1 MLPPPSLRF
10 AHYRVLPHADGSP
23 WRLGYGAMGVTYK
36 AYDERLRIEVAL
48 KLIHPA
54 RVDDPKAQA
63 LFLREA
69 RAAARIRHPHVASV
83 LFLNDHPGEFF
94 YAMEFV
100 AGKSLQETL
109 RERGPLPVLTALSI
123 AAQIARGL
131 DAIHAEGIIHR
142 DLKPGNL
149 MLLAARSRAEGEV
162 TPDWQAWQVKIIDF
176 GLARNFEGESLGE
189 DNVTQT
195 TGFRGSVLYASP
207 EQCEERNDLDG
218 RSDLYSLGCIL
229 WEMLLGAPPF
239 MGKSQH
245 DVMTHHVSRLPPIE
259 RLATQPGSVREVVAR
274 LLEKDPERRWP
285 TADATARALDRCIER
300 IVSGAELLDES
311 PNAVPAQAP
320 VFARGS
326 TPSRGSE
333 SDLLETVWLSPRGK
347 RARRIGIAVATLTF
361 AILGIWF
368 WRRTPPPARV
378 PHATSIAASI
388 APPAVPAATPAPRAA
403 EKSIAVLPFENLS
416 EEKKNDVF
424 ANGVQDEILTDLA
437 KVSDLKVISRSSVMQ
452 YKGGEARNL
461 ADIGRALGIA
471 YVLEGSVKR
480 AGDRVRVN
488 VQLVD
493 TQTNTQV
500 WAERFEP
507 ALADIFAVQAE
518 IASTVARQL
527 KAKLT
532 SAEQASIDQRP
543 TSDLRAYELYL
554 QAKELVFSGTG
565 GRGAAGAREIRE
577 AQDLLTEAVAR
588 DPSFFL
594 AYILL
599 GYCHDNLYWFGNDP
613 TPERLALAQA
623 SIDQAE
629 RLRPEAG
636 ELHRAKAQH
645 AYWGSRDYAK
655 AANEIA
661 FASKKL
667 PNDPN
672 TFALRAYI
680 DRRQGRLG
688 DAIRNLEKA
697 VELSP
702 RDVVPS
708 YDLAESYGEARRSRD
723 FFRVMDHLA
732 ELSPRDQRIQLFRA
746 FNGHLMLLGD
756 PKPLGDLIAQYQRD
770 NPAKFSEYAPYAF
783 TLALFQRDAAAA
795 ERAAIAIAKEST
807 PWIAW
812 NGRHFPKTYFDGM
825 RANYFGKPDQARE
838 SFLTARAELEAQL
851 AQAPDDH
858 ASLMALA
865 FVYAYLGEK
874 DLARGTAEHAI
885 AIMPVT
891 RDAITGANHEGGLA
905 EILALIGDR
914 AAALAQLQ
922 RLVTMPFSLDY
933 GDLVHN
939 PAWDSIRSDPRFQ
952 SVLAR
957 MAPVSEK

>member
-10 AHYRVLPHADGSP
+10 AHYLVLPHADGSP

-274 LLEKDPERRWP
+274 LLEKEPERRLP

-300 IVSGAELLDES
+300 IVSGAEVLDES
-311 PNAVPAQAP
+311 PQVVPPQAS

-333 SDLLETVWLSPRGK
+333 SDLLETVWLGPRGK
-347 RARRIGIAVATLTF
+347 RVRWVAIAAATLTF
-361 AILGIWF
+361 ALLGTWW
-368 WRRTPPPARV
+368 WRRTPPAPV
-378 PHATSIAASI
+378 PHVTNTAATI
-388 APPAVPAATPAPRAA
+388 APSVIPAAMTAPRAA

-416 EEKKNDVF
+416 EERKNDVF

-493 TQTNTQV
+493 TQTNTQI

-577 AQDLLTEAVAR
+577 AQDLLNEAVSR

-594 AYILL
+594 AHILL
-599 GYCHDNLYWFGNDP
+599 AYCHDNLYWFGNDP
-613 TPERLALAQA
+613 TPARLALAQA

-629 RLRPEAG
+629 RLRPDAG

-645 AYWGSRDYAK
+645 AYWGSRDYAN
-655 AANEIA
+655 AASEIA
-661 FASKKL
+661 LASKVL

-702 RDVVPS
+702 REVVPS

-746 FNGHLMLLGD
+746 FNGHLMLMGD
-756 PKPLGDLIAQYQRD
+756 SQPLRELMAQYQRD

-783 TLALFQRDAAAA
+783 TLALYQRDAAAA
-795 ERAAIAIAKEST
+795 TLAATAIGKESA

-812 NGRHFPKTYFDGM
+812 NGRHFPKSYFDAV
-825 RANYFGKPDQARE
+825 REYYFGKQEPARE
-838 SFLTARAELEAQL
+838 NFLAARGELEARL
-851 AQAPDDH
+851 AQAPNDH

-865 FVYAYLGEK
+865 FVLAYLGEK
-874 DLARGTAEHAI
+874 DLARGTAGHAI

-905 EILALIGDR
+905 EILALNGER
-914 AAALAQLQ
+914 AAALAQLE

-939 PAWDSIRSDPRFQ
+939 PAWDAIRSDPRFQ

-957 MAPVSEK
+957 MAPVAEK